1 MCGPQELTIEQQLQN
16 AREATSLAAQGPP
29 CKLKDFPGG
38 LIVPDEEYTGEE
50 YTISKGEYTR
60 RCNTDENILRNMTTV
75 DDGYTYPKN
84 ATETEKAK
92 IDSQERYVWEEAGR
106 PGEIQYANP
115 YCDLLSA
122 EQRSNIT
129 CHDRKDAS
137 DITGLY
143 TCNDGTHEK
152 DWRDCKDVSG
162 YDYGRRNSEQG
173 HIVPSN

>member
-1 MCGPQELTIEQQLQN
+1 VPDGACGTPTIEEQLQR
-16 AREATSLAAQGPP
+16 AREYTSLAEQGPP
-29 CKLKDFPGG
+29 CKLKNFTGG
-38 LIVPDEEYTGEE
+38 IIDSDEYD
-50 YTISKGEYTR
+50 R
-60 RCNTDENILRNMTTV
+60 RCNTNENILRNMTTITNTTTTE

-143 TCNDGTHEK
+143 TCNDGTHEE

-162 YDYGRRNSEQG
+162 YDYGRSNSE
-173 HIVPSN
+173 